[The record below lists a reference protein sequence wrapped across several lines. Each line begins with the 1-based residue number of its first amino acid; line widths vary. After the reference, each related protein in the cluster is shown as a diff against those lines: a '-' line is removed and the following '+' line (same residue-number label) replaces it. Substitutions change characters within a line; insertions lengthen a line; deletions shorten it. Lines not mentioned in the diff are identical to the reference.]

1 MLNSYK
7 SGEGFVGGHIKVEE
21 NIYREETSLDGYF
34 EDIFSKLAIE
44 HNLKEASF
52 KHQVDLNKIITPD
65 SPYQSIFN
73 ENDQLGQIEGTFT
86 LLNGDNL
93 CRTEN
98 KTL

>member
-7 SGEGFVGGHIKVEE
+7 SGEGLVGGHIKVEE